1 MKILSIL
8 RASHSVS
15 NSREGTAS
23 AVPNRSQASGVLT
36 PEVRGERYR
45 NIYERASTVLAL
57 VFLIFAIPAHSQ
69 SQLPDAHVSGTLTD
83 PSGAGI
89 GGVRVTAQL
98 EGAAN
103 AQLWSATSTTDGAYH
118 LSLPPGRYVMHFSRD
133 PFAPREFTW
142 DLSPGES
149 RTVDL
154 RLELER
160 LSSSVVVTAEAE
172 PVLRSQTIA
181 PAELITREEIDQRQ
195 AVTLPDLLQFS
206 SGVAFGRTGPFG
218 GTASLFLN
226 GGNSGF
232 TKVLVDGTPINPPG
246 SAVDFSSLTTE
257 NIDKVEIVHG
267 AESAIYGS
275 DAVSGVVQLFTH
287 RGETRIPSA
296 NLFAEGG
303 GFSSARGG
311 ADLSG
316 LLGKFDYSGAA
327 SYFQT
332 DGQGPDDGF
341 LNRTF
346 SGNFGYSFSDANQLH
361 LSLRNNS
368 SDAEIPGPTLVLPP
382 VPFQGY
388 RQHIFSANAR
398 WEFSTGSHWRHQ
410 VAGTESYTRQNS
422 FLTQPVSSAY
432 DSILEFNRAGLGAQS
447 SYVSRSFIATAG
459 YQYEVENGGINYVS
473 PGHLRRNNQA
483 GYLDFRYTPLPRL
496 SLDFGVRAEAN
507 DSFGTRVVPRVGGS
521 YVLHYGKGFWG
532 DTRYRVFYGEGIKEP
547 RFDQTFGTDPCFPG
561 NPNLKPEASKG
572 WSTGFEQKLASDRWK
587 LSADYFYNRF
597 YDMVSFAN
605 CFPGGLCV
613 AQTPATCPFGN
624 GTYFNTDLAFARGI
638 NFASEWRVRKNLF
651 LFGNYTYDDTRVL
664 QSENPFADPALI
676 PGNRLIRRP
685 LHSGSLGLNLAL
697 ARITWSF
704 IGYFSGLRTDS
715 DFIDFIKINDAG
727 YARFDMAASY
737 NVTHGLSFTARATNL
752 FNKQYQDVFGYP
764 ALGRDYRFG
773 LRYQF
778 TGHN

>member
-1 MKILSIL
+1 LHAPVNL
-8 RASHSVS
+8 YTPA
-15 NSREGTAS
+15 REGAEEPMKNPILL
-23 AVPNRSQASGVLT
+23 AGILAAALIVP
-36 PEVRGERYR
+36 
-45 NIYERASTVLAL
+45 
-57 VFLIFAIPAHSQ
+57 AIPAFSQ
-69 SQLPDAHVSGTLTD
+69 SQPAIAHLRGMLTD
-83 PSGAGI
+83 PSGVGI
-89 GGVRVTAQL
+89 GDVQISARLESSPGAQPF
-98 EGAAN
+98 
-103 AQLWSATSTTDGAYH
+103 SATSSTDGAYE
-118 LSLPPGRYVMHFSRD
+118 LALPPGRYVVHFSRD

-142 DLSPGES
+142 DLSSGES
-149 RTVDL
+149 HTLDL

-160 LSSSVVVTAEAE
+160 LSSSVLVTAEAE
-172 PVLRSQTIA
+172 PVLRPQSTA
-181 PAELITREEIDQRQ
+181 PTDVFTREEIDQRQ
-195 AVTLPDLLQFS
+195 AATLPDLLQFS
-206 SGVAFGRTGPFG
+206 PGVAFGHTGPFG

-232 TKVLVDGTPINPPG
+232 TKVLVDGAPINPPG

-257 NIDKVEIVHG
+257 NIDKVEIVRG

-311 ADLSG
+311 GDLSG

-327 SYFQT
+327 FYFQT
-332 DGQGPDDGF
+332 DGQGPDDAF
-341 LNRTF
+341 LNRTL
-346 SGNFGYSFSDANQLH
+346 SGNFGYSFSDTNQLH
-361 LSLRNNS
+361 LSLRNNAS
-368 SDAEIPGPTLVLPP
+368 NAEIPGPTLVLPP

-388 RQHIFSANAR
+388 AQHIFSANAR
-398 WEFSTGSHWRHQ
+398 WEVITGSHWHYQ
-410 VAGTESYTRQNS
+410 LTGTESYTRQNS
-422 FLTQPVSSAY
+422 FETQPVNSAY
-432 DSILEFNRAGLGAQS
+432 DTLLEFNRAGLGAQS
-447 SYVSRSFIATAG
+447 TFVSRSFVATGG
-459 YQYEVENGGINYVS
+459 YQYEVENGGINYVL

-483 GYLDFRYTPLPRL
+483 GYLDFRYTPLSRL

-521 YVLHYGKGFWG
+521 YVLRYGKGFWG
-532 DTRYRVFYGEGIKEP
+532 DTRYRAFYGQGIKEP
-547 RFDQTFGTDPCFPG
+547 RFDETFGTDPCFPG

-587 LSADYFYNRF
+587 ISADYFYNRF

-605 CFPGGLCV
+605 CFPGGLCT
-613 AQTPATCPFGN
+613 ALPPSTCPSGN
-624 GTYFNTDLAFARGI
+624 GTYFNTDLAFARGL
-638 NFASEWRVRKNLF
+638 NLASEWRVRKNLF

-664 QSENPFADPALI
+664 QSENPYADPALI
-676 PGNRLIRRP
+676 PGNHLLRRP

-697 ARITWSF
+697 ARVNWSF
-704 IGYFSGLRTDS
+704 IGYFTGVRTDS
-715 DFIDFIKINDAG
+715 DFIDYIKIDDPA

-737 NVTHGLSFTARATNL
+737 NVTHGLAFTARATNL
-752 FNKQYQDVFGYP
+752 FNKQYQDAFGYP

-778 TGHN
+778 AGHN